1 MVKNGE
7 KWAINRANFKKMSE
21 LPQMQQPYGDEFLKQ
36 LDDKR
41 RVTIPAKWRF
51 KGDDADNS
59 YFAIA
64 TSYGSIEVLPPQR
77 TAVLLENIS
86 KISIANPA
94 KRKALARFLKNS
106 CTFGC
111 DKQGRVMLTE
121 AILNHAGIKKEVC
134 MVGMGSSFELWDPKR
149 RDEWLNEDDDSI
161 DEASLLE
168 ELGV

>member
-1 MVKNGE
+1 
-7 KWAINRANFKKMSE
+7 MSE
-21 LPQMQQPYGDEFLKQ
+21 IPQFTQPYADEFVKQ

-51 KGDDADNS
+51 KGEDADNS

-64 TSYGSIEVLPPQR
+64 TSYGSISVLPPQR
-77 TAVLLENIS
+77 TAILLENIS

-94 KRKALARFLKNS
+94 KRRALARFMKNS

-111 DKQGRVMLTE
+111 DKQGRVMLSE
-121 AILNHAGIKKEVC
+121 AILNHAGIKKDIC

-149 RDEWLNEDDDSI
+149 RDKWLEEDDSV

-168 ELGV
+168 ELGM

>member
-1 MVKNGE
+1 MP
-7 KWAINRANFKKMSE
+7 E
-21 LPQMQQPYGDEFLKQ
+21 LPQTYQPYADEFVKQ

-41 RVTIPAKWRF
+41 RITIPAKWRF

-64 TSYGSIEVLPPQR
+64 TSYGSIAVLPPQR
-77 TAVLLENIS
+77 TAILLENIS

-111 DKQGRVMLTE
+111 DKQGRVMLSE
-121 AILNHAGIKKEVC
+121 AVLAHAGIKKDIC
-134 MVGMGSSFELWDPKR
+134 MVGMGSSFELWDPVR
-149 RDEWLNEDDDSI
+149 RNKWMEDDTDSV

-168 ELGV
+168 ELGM